1 MVADAAKHTPAHLN
15 LWLQELFAPMA
26 PLSAGSESPIFL
38 ATAVQPDEVVF
49 LEVELLM
56 GGGKRWHCFLIW
68 NPRHKA
74 MAAMRQVTSCFH

>member
-1 MVADAAKHTPAHLN
+1 MGANSSCSHRFSPIAGRGGRKKEVC
-15 LWLQELFAPMA
+15 
-26 PLSAGSESPIFL
+26 AGSESPIFL